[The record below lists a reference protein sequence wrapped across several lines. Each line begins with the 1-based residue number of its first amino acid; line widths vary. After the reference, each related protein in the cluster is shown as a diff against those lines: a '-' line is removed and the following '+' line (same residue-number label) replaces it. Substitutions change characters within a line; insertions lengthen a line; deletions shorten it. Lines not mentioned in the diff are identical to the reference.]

1 MRWDEKIIN
10 GVNWINDAYNANPS
24 SMRASL
30 MTLKEIIVSRYAVIG
45 EMFELGDIAEIEHV
59 KLADYI
65 DQLELEGWIVL
76 GSYGELMVKG
86 RSGIYVESIEQAVDQ
101 LNKWIV
107 SGDSVLIK
115 GSRGTDGTILNFI
128 KDNYVIFSITI

>member
-1 MRWDEKIIN
+1 
-10 GVNWINDAYNANPS
+10 
-24 SMRASL
+24 
-30 MTLKEIIVSRYAVIG
+30 
-45 EMFELGDIAEIEHV
+45 MFELGDIAEIEHV

-115 GSRGTDGTILNFI
+115 GSRGTAMERILNFY
-128 KDNYVIFSITI
+128 KG